1 MTARTLAAAGVCAVL
16 VPLVSALPPAL
27 PGNSSWVVPET
38 GTAAA
43 QAAAPE
49 LPVRSTRI
57 ERRDARG
64 GLSSA
69 ISAIQRADAGPL
81 WLGWTVPAVAS
92 RDARGG
98 RWSDGEVGRCVLE
111 DDGAIRNSHG
121 INDSTRRLVILVRS
135 QDAQITR
142 VAFTDERCAV
152 DAGNRPVYFLSGVV
166 PDQSVALMAQLVRD
180 RGPARAGGRK
190 NDPHEQA
197 LPALALHGAPSAV
210 VALAECVRPGQVR
223 DLRRDAAFW
232 LGAARGEAGAAVV
245 ERLARDDADD
255 DFREHLTFVLTLVG
269 DRGIDTLVTLAKRDS
284 SAKVRGQAL
293 FWLGQKAG
301 QRAVATL
308 EGAVV
313 DDPDREVRKKAVFAL
328 SQLPKD
334 EGVPNLIAV
343 ARTHRDPEVRK
354 QAMFWLG
361 QSGDERAVQFFEDV
375 LKNESTLRN
384 EP

>member
-1 MTARTLAAAGVCAVL
+1 MTARTLVAAGVCAVL

-27 PGNSSWVVPET
+27 PGSPSPIVLEAGNALQP
-38 GTAAA
+38 AAA
-43 QAAAPE
+43 ASE
-49 LPVRSTRI
+49 IPVRSTRI
-57 ERRDARG
+57 ERRDASA
-64 GLSSA
+64 GLA
-69 ISAIQRADAGPL
+69 TTVTAIQRADSGPL
-81 WLGWTVPAVAS
+81 WVAWTVPAVAS
-92 RDARGG
+92 REGRGN
-98 RWSDGEVGRCVLE
+98 RWGDGDVGRCVL
-111 DDGAIRNSHG
+111 DDEGDIRNPHG
-121 INDSTRRLVILVRS
+121 INDGTRSLVILVRS
-135 QDAQITR
+135 LGNELTR
-142 VAFTDERCAV
+142 VAFTDERCTV
-152 DAGNRPVYFLSGVV
+152 DAGTRTVYWLSGVV
-166 PDQSVALMAQLVRD
+166 PAQSVSLMAQLVRA
-180 RGPARAGGRK
+180 GAPARTGGGKQR
-190 NDPHEQA
+190 PREQA
-197 LPALALHGAPSAV
+197 LPALALHGDGAADA
-210 VALAECVRPGQVR
+210 ALFEFVKPGQIR

-232 LGAARGEAGAAVV
+232 LGAARGDAGATMV

-269 DRGIDTLVTLAKRDS
+269 DRGVDTLIALAKRDT

-308 EGAVV
+308 EGAVA

-334 EGVPNLIAV
+334 EGVPKLITV

-375 LKNESTLRN
+375 LKQ
-384 EP
+384 